1 MLFEIASHFAPVLEM
16 GLSLAVIGGFARI
29 CFGGN

>member
-16 GLSLAVIGGFARI
+16 GLSLAVLGGFARV
-29 CFGGN
+29 CFGRN